1 MRLSKRLEL
10 VASFVEEGSRIADV
24 GTDHGYIP
32 IALVEREI
40 VQSAVAMD
48 LRQGPLQRAKEHIAQ
63 AGLSGRIETRL
74 SDGLLAL
81 NCGEADTVI
90 IAGMGGGLVVH
101 ILEDGR
107 RLWREVKRFVLS
119 PQSDLE
125 MVRRYLGSS
134 GFLTEEE
141 AMTEEEGKY
150 YTVMAVRLKNE
161 KELENPAE
169 GNERISAAACQARLR
184 YGRCL
189 IERKDPVLADYLE
202 REEARIRSVLE
213 KLRGQKGSDST
224 LSDRQRSALEQLK
237 ADLEVLQEARREM
250 QMPEPEKNTQ
260 VQAAEI

>member
-1 MRLSKRLEL
+1 MQMWEQITDIYRLHWWKGRLYRVL
-10 VASFVEEGSRIADV
+10 WLWISGRARF
-24 GTDHGYIP
+24 
-32 IALVEREI
+32 REPKNT
-40 VQSAVAMD
+40 S
-48 LRQGPLQRAKEHIAQ
+48 LRPVCR
-63 AGLSGRIETRL
+63 AGLRLRL

-125 MVRRYLGSS
+125 MVRRYLESS

-169 GNERISAAACQARLR
+169 DNERISAAACQARLR

-202 REEARIRSVLE
+202 KEEARIRSVLE

-237 ADLEVLQEARREM
+237 ADLESFRKPGEKCRCRSRRRT
-250 QMPEPEKNTQ
+250 PRFRRRKYRKGL
-260 VQAAEI
+260 AAGGADGKTLD